1 MMTDFLASHDYQ
13 DGDAD
18 SFKCIPIAKL
28 REYNPQ
34 SAPLYLLYCKIKH
47 TFKIITYKKKK
58 KGLLVTYRT
67 LNNFK
72 AFSPNYL

>member
-1 MMTDFLASHDYQ
+1 MMTDFLASPDYQ

-47 TFKIITYKKKK
+47 PFKIITYKKKRITSD
-58 KGLLVTYRT
+58 L
-67 LNNFK
+67 
-72 AFSPNYL
+72 